1 MTDLLAKLAIAVVA
15 CTLLACGGDA
25 PETMLAQPDFAT
37 FEANVYPVLLRD
49 CGFNACHGST
59 ERFFQVFGP
68 GRARL
73 DPLMPLLEA
82 HTPAEVAHSYSR
94 ALSMIDVSDPGRS
107 LLVRKPLT
115 LAAGGAGHEGVDSW
129 MRAVY
134 VSRQEPG
141 FVALNAW
148 VLGIQSLAQGAA
160 P

>member
-1 MTDLLAKLAIAVVA
+1 MTSAKLALA
-15 CTLLACGGDA
+15 TLSCALFACGGDA
-25 PETMLAQPDFAT
+25 PETMLAQPDFAA

-73 DPLMPLLEA
+73 DPLTPLLEA
-82 HTPAEVAHSYSR
+82 HTPAEVTHSYGR
-94 ALSMIDVSDPGRS
+94 ALSMIDASDLPGS
-107 LLVRKPLT
+107 LLLRKPLT
-115 LAAGGAGHEGVDSW
+115 LAEGGVGHEGVDAW

-134 VSRQEPG
+134 VSKQDPG

-148 VLGIQSLAQGAA
+148 VLSIQSLGQGA
-160 P
+160 PP